1 MRLLPGALVV
11 FGFGLT
17 ACSGDILGGTSAS
30 APSPNVESTA
40 PTSPV
45 VVPGTPDPAEPL
57 LPVFDCQPGADP
69 TPAAALRLTKRQYR
83 ATLSDLLSRALSPAT
98 VEGFLSQGDVAQA
111 FAALPEDGSSD
122 RLLVYDAQDQR
133 ISTRLVEPQ
142 LEVATAV
149 GTWISA
155 DATRLATFVRAFAPA
170 SMCATVTASAC
181 VDAFIEGFGQRALRR
196 PLDAADGDAAFYRAA
211 YDDTTYG
218 GYRGLIAAMLL
229 SPGFTFRLELKGTAE
244 AGRDDL
250 SRLTPFELASR
261 LSYTLTGSMP
271 DEALFAAARVGFVG
285 AGQTVDEQVDRL
297 LATPRARAHF
307 EGFYRQWLRLNRI
320 PGFNPSATSALGLQ
334 DPDRLGA
341 PLPASLDLPR
351 FRLDAFE
358 EQVSMMT
365 HFTFDERQ
373 GSMRDVLTTNRSFAR
388 TPQLAQVYGVGA
400 WTGEASNVVSIPAGQ
415 RAGLFTRTAFL
426 LSGYPDTNP
435 IHRGARLQVEYLCGV
450 MEPPADTSP
459 PAGYMA
465 PAIPTVRNLV
475 AAKTEMPGTACYGCH
490 TFVINP
496 LGFALEQYDAFGRNR
511 RQEPIHDGMGGITRW
526 EPVDFTAT
534 TNVSRAGP
542 TRSTNA
548 LELSESLA
556 ASDRFHACY
565 ARNVFRG
572 FVGRTEQATQGDACV
587 LQALQQAS
595 AGGSLKDV
603 ARALVKSPSFALRRF
618 TTDP

>member
-11 FGFGLT
+11 CGLT

-57 LPVFDCQPGADP
+57 PPVFDCQPGADP
-69 TPAAALRLTKRQYR
+69 TPAAALRLTRRQYR
-83 ATLSDLLSRALSPAT
+83 ATLSDLLSHALSPAT

-155 DATRLATFVRAFAPA
+155 DATRLATFVRTFAPA
-170 SMCATVTASAC
+170 STCATVTASAC

-271 DEALFAAARVGFVG
+271 ARRSSRRRGWASSG
-285 AGQTVDEQVDRL
+285 PGRRWTSRS
-297 LATPRARAHF
+297 TGSSPRRGRAR
-307 EGFYRQWLRLNRI
+307 
-320 PGFNPSATSALGLQ
+320 TSRASTGS
-334 DPDRLGA
+334 GCGSTA
-341 PLPASLDLPR
+341 FPASTRQPPR
-351 FRLDAFE
+351 RWAC
-358 EQVSMMT
+358 
-365 HFTFDERQ
+365 
-373 GSMRDVLTTNRSFAR
+373 R
-388 TPQLAQVYGVGA
+388 TP
-400 WTGEASNVVSIPAGQ
+400 TAS
-415 RAGLFTRTAFL
+415 
-426 LSGYPDTNP
+426 
-435 IHRGARLQVEYLCGV
+435 ARRCR
-450 MEPPADTSP
+450 P
-459 PAGYMA
+459 
-465 PAIPTVRNLV
+465 
-475 AAKTEMPGTACYGCH
+475 
-490 TFVINP
+490 
-496 LGFALEQYDAFGRNR
+496 
-511 RQEPIHDGMGGITRW
+511 
-526 EPVDFTAT
+526 
-534 TNVSRAGP
+534 
-542 TRSTNA
+542 RSTC
-548 LELSESLA
+548 
-556 ASDRFHACY
+556 R
-565 ARNVFRG
+565 
-572 FVGRTEQATQGDACV
+572 
-587 LQALQQAS
+587 AS
-595 AGGSLKDV
+595 AST
-603 ARALVKSPSFALRRF
+603 PSRSRSR
-618 TTDP
+618 